1 MLPLT
6 TARPAPLCERTFGDN
21 FLEFK
26 VKHFK
31 NVAIYNHRFLSMHFC
46 WITHLMT
53 LLNAYVL

>member
-6 TARPAPLCERTFGDN
+6 TARPAPLCERTLGDN
-21 FLEFK
+21 FSEFK

-46 WITHLMT
+46 WIAH
-53 LLNAYVL
+53 